1 MVFKLAQEAYM
12 LGIFGSF
19 NKVLYTAGS
28 VLLVILIVVIC
39 SLKYRCIELT
49 SQINLL
55 QAESVAT
62 KQSLENAKANLEA
75 KDKQIEL
82 IKTSQASSNELL
94 KKCYDSKS
102 TEEEEFQQVEENMNA
117 KDDTLIEQKE
127 TNYEKITDKQNET
140 GLEYINNI
148 LNAAQLQ

>member
-1 MVFKLAQEAYM
+1 M
-12 LGIFGSF
+12 
-19 NKVLYTAGS
+19 N
-28 VLLVILIVVIC
+28 
-39 SLKYRCIELT
+39 
-49 SQINLL
+49 
-55 QAESVAT
+55 
-62 KQSLENAKANLEA
+62 
-75 KDKQIEL
+75 
-82 IKTSQASSNELL
+82 

>member
-39 SLKYRCIELT
+39 SLKYRCTELT

-82 IKTSQASSNELL
+82 IKTSQASSNE
-94 KKCYDSKS
+94 
-102 TEEEEFQQVEENMNA
+102 
-117 KDDTLIEQKE
+117 
-127 TNYEKITDKQNET
+127 
-140 GLEYINNI
+140 
-148 LNAAQLQ
+148 